1 LFGNVIQ
8 VILTPIIS
16 LFFLA
21 AQPEQAIFQ
30 LDAFGSSRPCR
41 PATVLI
47 GLSPRARESSA
58 TAGAPGSMDAAITAS
73 GGRVTGRCPQLG
85 ILRVT
90 VGPGEEL
97 SAARGRLRGLDG
109 ARYVEPDWMGEGG
122 VTVND
127 TFFARQWHL
136 DRIEAPSAWDIT
148 RGSAN
153 VIVAVLD
160 TGIDRDHPE
169 FQGRALQGHDFVN
182 DDDDPTNDH
191 DLGHGLH
198 TTGLLAANADNGFGV
213 AGVDH
218 HCRILPVKVLDQNNS
233 GTDWNLIQGITYAVD
248 QGARVISMSLINY
261 PESDA
266 LADALRYAREH
277 GVVLVACAGNKGAGD
292 ADVSWP
298 GASPL
303 CITVGATDALDQRA
317 AFSGTGQSLDVM
329 APGDKVLTVSL
340 DWADGSNTFSGCSAA
355 TPVAAGVVSLLL
367 SVDPTMTPEEVQEV
381 LQKGADDEI
390 GGPDDKPGWD
400 PSYGWGRVNA
410 RRSLALLGNR
420 FVRGDTNSD
429 GDVDISDAIFI
440 LSYLFD
446 TGKPLSCRDAADA
459 NDDGLIDLSDPVQL
473 LDYLFLGGAISGTAL
488 TCSLDLTSDTLECT
502 AGCSR

>member
-1 LFGNVIQ
+1 M
-8 VILTPIIS
+8 LTPIIS
-16 LFFLA
+16 LCFLA
-21 AQPEQAIFQ
+21 AQAQPADFQ
-30 LDAFGSSRPCR
+30 LDAFGSPRPCR

-47 GLSPRARESSA
+47 GLNRRAMESSG
-58 TAGAPGSMDAAITAS
+58 TAGALRSMEIAVSAS
-73 GGRVTGRCPQLG
+73 GGRVADRCPQLG

-90 VGPGEEL
+90 VAPGEEL
-97 SAARGRLRGLDG
+97 SAACERLRELTG
-109 ARYVEPDWMGEGG
+109 ARYAEPDWMGEGG
-122 VTVND
+122 LTVND
-127 TFFARQWHL
+127 TYFSRQWHL

-148 RGSAN
+148 RGSEN

-169 FQGRALQGHDFVN
+169 FQGRTLQGHDFVN
-182 DDDDPTNDH
+182 DDNDPTNDH
-191 DLGHGLH
+191 DQGHGLH

-218 HCRILPVKVLDQNNS
+218 RCRILPVKVLDQNNS
-233 GTDWNLIQGITYAVD
+233 GTDWNLIQGLTYAVD

-261 PESDA
+261 PESNA
-266 LADALRYAREH
+266 LTDALRYAREH
-277 GVVLVACAGNKGAGD
+277 VPGVVLVACAGNKGAGD

-303 CITVGATDALDQRA
+303 CITVGATDSLDQRA

-340 DWADGSNTFSGCSAA
+340 DRTDTSNSFSGCSAA
-355 TPVAAGVVSLLL
+355 TPVAAGIVSLLL
-367 SVDPTMTPEEVQEV
+367 SVDPTLTPEEVQEV
-381 LQKGADDEI
+381 LQRGADDEI

-429 GDVDISDAIFI
+429 GELDISDAIFI
-440 LSYLFD
+440 LSFLFD
-446 TGKPLSCRDAADA
+446 SGRALSCRDAADA

-473 LDYLFLGGAISGTAL
+473 LDYLFLGGPTVGAGL
-488 TCSLDLTSDTLECT
+488 TCSLDFTSDSLDCS